1 MAEYRSA
8 LGKSVDMGSITS
20 RNENVRAVGNMKV
33 NARGDTIDGQGNVLT
48 TATKKVSDGYQR
60 TVSNRAA
67 NVLKPRNSAAAD
79 VQPNATPIEELLP
92 AELDL
97 EDDREAEEIEAIK
110 AAEAQKVVIKP
121 ASEAP
126 DFVIPETTKKTK

>member
-8 LGKSVDMGSITS
+8 LGKSVDMGSIAS
-20 RNENVRAVGNMKV
+20 KNEHVRAVGNMKV
-33 NARGDTIDGQGNVLT
+33 NARGDTIDSQGRVVT
-48 TATKKVSDGYQR
+48 PVTRKVSDGYQR

-67 NVLKPRNSAAAD
+67 NVLKPKNAAAAD
-79 VQPNATPIEELLP
+79 VQAGEELHP

-97 EDDREAEEIEAIK
+97 EDGHEAEEIEAIK
-110 AAEAQKVVIKP
+110 AAAQKVVIKP

-126 DFVIPETTKKTK
+126 DFVIPEETKKTK

>member
-8 LGKSVDMGSITS
+8 LGKSVDMRSITS
-20 RNENVRAVGNMKV
+20 RNESVRAVGNMKV

-48 TATKKVSDGYQR
+48 PATKKVNDGYQR

-67 NVLKPRNSAAAD
+67 NVLKPKNAAAAD
-79 VQPNATPIEELLP
+79 VQPNAIPIEELHP
-92 AELDL
+92 SELDL
-97 EDDREAEEIEAIK
+97 EDDHEAEEIEAIK

-126 DFVIPETTKKTK
+126 DFVIPEEIKKTK